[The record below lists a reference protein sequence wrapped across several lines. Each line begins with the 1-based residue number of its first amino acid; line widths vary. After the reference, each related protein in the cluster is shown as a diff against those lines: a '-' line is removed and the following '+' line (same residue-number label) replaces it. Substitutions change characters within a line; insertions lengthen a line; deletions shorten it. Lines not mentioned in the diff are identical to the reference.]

1 MAKKKEEHRVV
12 NSFEENKELREKI
25 YDDIFGDSDLTDK
38 QKSALIKN
46 LTNFTIEITST
57 NSFNEAQTTTGGI
70 PLTEIDPKTMES
82 LLVKNLYFTG
92 EILDVDGICGGYN
105 LGFAWISGI
114 LAGRSINK
122 K

>member
-1 MAKKKEEHRVV
+1 MTISSSV
-12 NSFEENKELREKI
+12 S
-25 YDDIFGDSDLTDK
+25 DSVTTTSSGLST
-38 QKSALIKN
+38 SA
-46 LTNFTIEITST
+46 FAITST

-70 PLTEIDPKTMES
+70 PLTEIDPKTTES